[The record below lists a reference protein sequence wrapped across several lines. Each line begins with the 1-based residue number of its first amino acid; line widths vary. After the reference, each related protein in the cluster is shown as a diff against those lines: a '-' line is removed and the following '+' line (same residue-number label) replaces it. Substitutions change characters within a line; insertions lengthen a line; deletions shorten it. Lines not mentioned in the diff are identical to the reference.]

1 MMLFIWYV
9 AVWQGMLELYG
20 FQSEPS
26 PRLEW
31 EMVRR
36 DH

>member
-26 PRLEW
+26 SGLER
-31 EMVRR
+31 EMVLR